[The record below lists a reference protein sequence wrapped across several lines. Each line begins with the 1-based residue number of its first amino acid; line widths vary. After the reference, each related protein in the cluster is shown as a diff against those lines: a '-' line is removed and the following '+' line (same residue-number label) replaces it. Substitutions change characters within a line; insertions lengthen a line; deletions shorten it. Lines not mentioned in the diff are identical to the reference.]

1 MAFLDFKSWFNFAS
15 ASSFITTLIWGA
27 IVIIIVTF
35 IAILIRNKIK
45 YTYYGY
51 VFKKRQD
58 DSYTKIPE
66 SKTIKGKAGY
76 FTKRG
81 KTVFRIK
88 FGMMPW
94 QQIELTKLPDPTY
107 MIDNNVYYLQLNKDN
122 YVQAE
127 MKIDWEGEVRNLS
140 LEPVEDDLKYGA
152 KLDLAEKDKILNP
165 KSAFERVAPF
175 IVLGLIIFAGIIT
188 MYFIQKGCQA

>member
-1 MAFLDFKSWFNFAS
+1 MAFIDIGSWFNMGS
-15 ASSFITTLIWGA
+15 MSSFITTLIWGS
-27 IVIIIVTF
+27 IVIITVTF
-35 IAILIRNKIK
+35 IAVLIRNKIK
-45 YTYYGY
+45 YNYYGY
-51 VFKKRQD
+51 VYKKRQD
-58 DSYTKIPE
+58 DHETNIPE
-66 SKTIKGKAGY
+66 SKTIQGKAGY
-76 FTKRG
+76 FNKRG
-81 KTVFRIK
+81 RTIFRIK

-94 QQIELTKLPDPTY
+94 QQIELTKLPDPTF

-127 MKIDWEGEVRNLS
+127 MRIDWEGESRKLS

-165 KSAFERVAPF
+165 KSTLEKITPF

>member
-1 MAFLDFKSWFNFAS
+1 MAAFNLGNWFNFS
-15 ASSFITTLIWGA
+15 SVSSFVTTLIWGA
-27 IVIIIVTF
+27 LVIIVVTV
-35 IAILIRNKIK
+35 IAISIRNKIK

-51 VFKKRQD
+51 VYKKRQSD
-58 DSYTKIPE
+58 DLTNIPE
-66 SKTIKGKAGY
+66 SKTIQGKAGY
-76 FTKRG
+76 FNKRG

-127 MKIDWEGEVRNLS
+127 MKIDWEGEERELS

-165 KSAFERVAPF
+165 KSTLEKITPF

-188 MYFIQKGCQA
+188 MYFIQKGCRA

>member
-1 MAFLDFKSWFNFAS
+1 MAFFNPGDWFSFNS
-15 ASSFITTLIWGA
+15 MSSFITTLIWGA
-27 IVIIIVTF
+27 LVITIVTF
-35 IAILIRNKIK
+35 IAILIRNKVK

-51 VFKKRQD
+51 IYKKRQD
-58 DSYTKIPE
+58 DFYTNIPE
-66 SKTIKGKAGY
+66 SKTVQGKAGY
-76 FTKRG
+76 FNKKG

-94 QQIELTKLPDPTY
+94 QQIELSKLPDPTY

-127 MKIDWEGEVRNLS
+127 MKIDWEGEVRKLS

-152 KLDLAEKDKILNP
+152 KLDLAEKDRILNP
-165 KSAFERVAPF
+165 KSTLEKITPF

-188 MYFIQKGCQA
+188 MYFIQKGCQV

>member
-1 MAFLDFKSWFNFAS
+1 MPTLDFGSWFNFAS
-15 ASSFITTLIWGA
+15 ASSFITTMIWGA
-27 IVIIIVTF
+27 IVIIAVTF

-51 VFKKRQD
+51 VFKKRQED
-58 DSYTKIPE
+58 FDSGIPQ
-66 SKTIKGKAGY
+66 SKTMKGKAGY
-76 FTKRG
+76 FNKKG

-94 QQIELTKLPDPTY
+94 QQIELSKLPDPAF

-127 MKIDWEGEVRNLS
+127 MDIGWEGEKRGLS
-140 LEPVEDDLKYGA
+140 LEVVEDDLKYGA

-165 KSAFERVAPF
+165 KSTLEKIAPF
-175 IVLGLIIFAGIIT
+175 VVLGLIIFAGIIT
-188 MYFIQKGCQA
+188 MYFIQKGCRV

>member
-1 MAFLDFKSWFNFAS
+1 MALLDFGSWFS
-15 ASSFITTLIWGA
+15 ATSMSSFMTTLIWGS
-27 IVIIIVTF
+27 IVIVTITF
-35 IAILIRNKIK
+35 IAIVIRNKVK

-51 VFKKRQD
+51 IFKKRQEN
-58 DSYTKIPE
+58 SETNIPE
-66 SKTIKGKAGY
+66 SKTTEGKAGY
-76 FTKRG
+76 FNKKG
-81 KTVFRIK
+81 KTVFRVK

-127 MKIDWEGEVRNLS
+127 MKIDWEGEKRNLS

-152 KLDLAEKDKILNP
+152 KLDLAEKDSILNP
-165 KSAFERVAPF
+165 KSTFEKVAPF
-175 IVLGLIIFAGIIT
+175 VILGLIIFTGIII
-188 MYFIQKGCQA
+188 MYFVQKGCQA

>member
-1 MAFLDFKSWFNFAS
+1 MAVFDFTSWFNFES
-15 ASSFITTLIWGA
+15 ASSFITTMIWGA
-27 IVIIIVTF
+27 IVIIAVTF

-51 VFKKRQD
+51 IYKRRQD
-58 DSYTKIPE
+58 DHFTNIPE
-66 SKTIKGKAGY
+66 SKTVKGKAGY

-81 KTVFRIK
+81 KTVFRVK

-94 QQIELTKLPDPTY
+94 QQIELSKLPDPKF

-127 MKIDWEGEVRNLS
+127 MKIDWEGEVRKLS

-152 KLDLAEKDKILNP
+152 KLDLAEKDSILNP
-165 KSAFERVAPF
+165 KSTLEKIAPF
-175 IVLGLIIFAGIIT
+175 VVLGLIIFAGIIT
-188 MYFIQKGCQA
+188 MYFIQKGCRV

>member
-1 MAFLDFKSWFNFAS
+1 MAQFDLGSWFNFSS
-15 ASSFITTLIWGA
+15 ASSFVTTLIWGA
-27 IVIIIVTF
+27 LSIIIVTF
-35 IAILIRNKIK
+35 IAIAIRNKVK

-51 VFKKRQD
+51 IYKKRQD
-58 DSYTKIPE
+58 DHETKIPE
-66 SKTIKGKAGY
+66 SKTIQGKAGY
-76 FTKRG
+76 FNKKG
-81 KTVFRIK
+81 KTVFRVK

-94 QQIELTKLPDPTY
+94 QQIELTKLPDPTF

-127 MKIDWEGEVRNLS
+127 MKIDWEGTVRELS

-165 KSAFERVAPF
+165 KSTLEKVTPF

>member
-1 MAFLDFKSWFNFAS
+1 MAFLDFGSWFS
-15 ASSFITTLIWGA
+15 AESMSGFITTLIWGA
-27 IVIIIVTF
+27 IIIIIVTF

-58 DSYTKIPE
+58 DEFTKIPE

-76 FTKRG
+76 FTKKG

-94 QQIELTKLPDPTY
+94 QQIELTKLPDPSF
-107 MIDNNVYYLQLNKDN
+107 MVDNNVYYLQLNKDN
-122 YVQAE
+122 YVQAK
-127 MKIDWEGEVRNLS
+127 MNIDWDGDIRELS

-152 KLDLAEKDKILNP
+152 KLDLAEKDRILNP
-165 KSAFERVAPF
+165 KSTFEKVAPF
-175 IVLGLIIFAGIIT
+175 IILGLIIFTGIIV
-188 MYFIQKGCQA
+188 MYFVQKGCRA

>member
-1 MAFLDFKSWFNFAS
+1 MASFNPLDWMNFSS
-15 ASSFITTLIWGA
+15 ASSFISTIIWGLV
-27 IVIIIVTF
+27 VIIPLIF
-35 IAILIRNKIK
+35 IAILIRNKVK

-51 VFKKRQD
+51 IFKKRQGD
-58 DSYTKIPE
+58 LFTKIPE
-66 SKTIKGKAGY
+66 AKTIEGKAGY
-76 FTKRG
+76 FNKRG

-88 FGMMPW
+88 FGAMPW
-94 QQIELTKLPDPTY
+94 QQVELSKLPDPTY
-107 MIDNNVYYLQLNKDN
+107 MIGNKVYYLQLNKDN

-127 MKIDWEGEVRNLS
+127 MSVDWEGEKRGLS
-140 LEPVEDDLKYGA
+140 LEVVEDDLKYGA

-165 KSAFERVAPF
+165 KSRLEQIAPF